1 MKTYTISLFALFLLV
16 TSPLF
21 GQDAQVVEE
30 TGVASNAME
39 MAERQTDHLSRLVNL
54 TERQRKKVL
63 QMYADFNESFMDR
76 RSKKEGRDQGDIRSL
91 LKRQSERR
99 TRELSRILT
108 EDQYKIYL
116 ETLPEDQRPDNY
128 R

>member
-1 MKTYTISLFALFLLV
+1 M
-16 TSPLF
+16 
-21 GQDAQVVEE
+21 
-30 TGVASNAME
+30 ASNAME
-39 MAERQTDHLSRLVNL
+39 MAERQTDHLGRLVNL

-63 QMYADFNESFMDR
+63 EMYVDFNENFMSR
-76 RSKKEGRDQGDIRSL
+76 RSRQEGRDQSDIRSL

-108 EDQYKIYL
+108 EEQFEIYL
-116 ETLPEDQRPDNY
+116 ETLPEEQRPDNY